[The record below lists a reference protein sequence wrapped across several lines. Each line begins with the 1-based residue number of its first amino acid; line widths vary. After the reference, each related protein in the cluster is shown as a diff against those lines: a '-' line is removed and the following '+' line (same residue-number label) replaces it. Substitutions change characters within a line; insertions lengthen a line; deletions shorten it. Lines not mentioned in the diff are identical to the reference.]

1 MEIDDENIEY
11 EFILSACWDS
21 GSIAAAYF
29 NLQTLELH
37 VS

>member
-1 MEIDDENIEY
+1 MEIDEENNED
-11 EFILSACWDS
+11 EFILSVSWDS